1 MLLLGI
7 ITFAQTK
14 VAFAKLAK
22 QEDGNY
28 YYEGKAYTGESLML
42 WPSNNKPMQRIT
54 WTNGEIDGLFS
65 SWYKMVNKI
74 KK

>member
-1 MLLLGI
+1 MRKITLAVMLLLGI

-28 YYEGKAYTGESLML
+28 YYEGKA
-42 WPSNNKPMQRIT
+42 
-54 WTNGEIDGLFS
+54 
-65 SWYKMVNKI
+65 
-74 KK
+74 